1 MLTEDEIENLRNQN
15 THQTRRPKD
24 YFVID
29 ESDDLDAK
37 DYAFIYGMTIL
48 AVGFVLGIAVEW
60 HQQGNVPVA
69 QEGCITAASDFQGKR
84 P

>member
-37 DYAFIYGMTIL
+37 DYAFVYGLTIL
-48 AVGFVLGIAVEW
+48 AVGFLLGVAVEFSR
-60 HQQGNVPVA
+60 QGKIPVA
-69 QEGCITAASDFQGKR
+69 QEGCITAASDYRSK